1 MFERLYFHKFPYI
14 QATIECRFALKRVRD
29 MIITYS
35 YSPVLLQK
43 SVIKQIFQA
52 KKNFITC
59 SKLITIE
66 LGGSP
71 TRSGNDYFANNEQAP
86 HTI

>member
-1 MFERLYFHKFPYI
+1 
-14 QATIECRFALKRVRD
+14 

-43 SVIKQIFQA
+43 SAIKQIFQA
-52 KKNFITC
+52 KKDFITC

-71 TRSGNDYFANNEQAP
+71 TRSGNDYFANNELAA